1 MKVIKIILSVVVI
14 AFSILGII
22 PRLSLIL
29 LIIVWMDKLI
39 NNCG

>member
-29 LIIVWMDKLI
+29 VIIVWMDKLI
-39 NNCG
+39 G